1 MLQVQ
6 NSRKTLIL
14 SVLLVFTLPVWA
26 QVSKTYILELEQ
38 GTPPAKLANYQFVI
52 VETGEE
58 GITDSEGKAL
68 VYLQANMTYHLLLV
82 NGQAGRDTLMITTN
96 DSFISLVNYR
106 VYSGKTINITVKQE
120 GYGQLRG
127 VQKAYN
133 IGETEIKKAAC
144 CTLSECF
151 ENSNSVEIANADGV
165 SGIKQVEMLGLPGKY
180 VLMTSA
186 NIYNVKI
193 WNQLNGFSQTP
204 GPLVENISVSKGVGS
219 VTNSYG
225 GITGGID
232 YQLKSY
238 ETSPK
243 LFFNSYA
250 NSQQRFENNLFVKFK
265 PGAKW
270 HNLTYLH
277 HALQTRVMDYNK
289 DGFTDMPLL
298 QRWFAGQ
305 AYSYS
310 GNKAEIKINWNY
322 VQENRYAGNLD
333 NNKILFGQPHYPDS
347 SHYVFMQKTKR
358 LEASTKIGVFI
369 NRQRNTSWGNIL
381 SAYAQSDSLVFGI
394 ANNIYAKGAGV
405 GYNGIYSDE
414 ISKKLSVRAGVQL
427 NYDGVEEHIKKNSS
441 QFPKRQFEFTQGIY
455 AEFNYARRYLTAVM
469 GLRVDHSNI
478 YDYFFTPRLHVKYSR
493 HSNSTLFLQA
503 GRGRKSPWVWSEIYP
518 LLNSG
523 KTVRFLTSSI
533 AGGLYG
539 LGQEIAWSGGAGW
552 VKKGVFL
559 GKITTLSLDG
569 NITYFDKML
578 VTDRDESP
586 TELRISMQS
595 GIVNYATQ
603 EDLTMLLHKRVSFTL
618 SHRYVFNQQ
627 TLAAQKL
634 LQPLYSPHRFLF
646 SAGLKNR
653 KLWTLDLL
661 CQVNSPK
668 RIPNGSENPQTKELN
683 NFSPW
688 YAILNGQLS
697 KKVKKSLELYSGVE
711 NILNVRQHN
720 LVRNAGAVTSPYFD
734 TTAVWGPTYGR
745 TVYLGLRFR
754 VNDK

>member
-6 NSRKTLIL
+6 NCHKALIFFIAL
-14 SVLLVFTLPVWA
+14 FFALPASA
-26 QVSKTYILELEQ
+26 QVSKTYLLELEQ
-38 GTPPAKLANYQFVI
+38 GTPPEKLVNQLFV
-52 VETGEE
+52 VMETGEE
-58 GITDSEGKAL
+58 GRTDIEGKAL
-68 VYLQANMTYHLLLV
+68 VYLQANKAYHLLLV
-82 NGQAGRDTLMITTN
+82 NGEARKDTLMITTN
-96 DSFISLVNYR
+96 DSIISLANYR

-204 GPLVENISVSKGVGS
+204 GPLVENIAVSKGVGS

-250 NSQQRFENNLFVKFK
+250 NSQQRFENNLFYKFK
-265 PGAKW
+265 LGSNW
-270 HNLTYLH
+270 YNLSYLH
-277 HALQTRVMDYNK
+277 HAVQTRVMDQNK

-305 AYSYS
+305 AYSHS
-310 GNKAEIKINWNY
+310 GKRAEVKINWNY

-333 NNKILFGQPHYPDS
+333 NNKILFGQPRYPDS

-369 NRQRNTSWGNIL
+369 NHKRNTSWGNIL

-394 ANNIYAKGAGV
+394 VNNIYAKSAGA

-414 ISKKLSVRAGVQL
+414 ISKKLSVRAGLQL
-427 NYDGVEEHIKKNSS
+427 NYDWVEEHVGRNSS
-441 QFPKRQFEFTQGIY
+441 RFPNRQFEFTKGIY
-455 AEFNYARRYLTAVM
+455 TEFNYAGRYLTAVL
-469 GLRVDHSNI
+469 GLRADHSNV
-478 YDYFFTPRLHVKYSR
+478 YHSFFTPRLHVKYSR
-493 HSNSTLFLQA
+493 HSNSTVFLQA

-523 KTVRFLTSSI
+523 KTVHFLTPSI

-539 LGQEIAWSGGAGW
+539 LGQEMAWSGGAGW

-586 TELRISMQS
+586 SMLQVSMQS

-618 SHRYVFNQQ
+618 SHRYVLNQQ
-627 TLAAQKL
+627 ILAGQKL

-646 SAGLKNR
+646 SASLKNR

-668 RIPNGSENPQTKELN
+668 RIPNGSEDSQNRELN

-688 YAILNGQLS
+688 YTILNAQLS
-697 KKVKKSLELYSGVE
+697 KRIKHSLEFYSGVE

-720 LVRNAGAVTSPYFD
+720 LVRNASAVTSPFFD
-734 TTAVWGPTYGR
+734 ATAVWGPTYGR
-745 TVYLGLRFR
+745 TVYLGLRLMI
-754 VNDK
+754 NQK